1 MNEFDRYRKLKEIN
15 QKTIEESIRK
25 TENNI
30 VDEMAEDIRP
40 ENALPKV
47 PENKRK
53 QETQKEDIPQKDSKK
68 NTEDPTNNEKPPMKK
83 KAIML
88 THGLNRYMRMRAKRN
103 GETISEYLNNLLGEE
118 QTSLMM
124 KKLDER
130 YYEALY
136 EACHAVKF
144 SETKERSTADIE
156 EKIAE
161 KAEELC
167 NQSGITF
174 TDYINYI
181 VDKEKSGN
189 SL

>member
-1 MNEFDRYRKLKEIN
+1 MSEFDRYRKLKEIN
-15 QKTIEESIRK
+15 QKAIEESIRK

-30 VDEMAEDIRP
+30 IDEDSDTVT
-40 ENALPKV
+40 PKV
-47 PENKRK
+47 V
-53 QETQKEDIPQKDSKK
+53 T
-68 NTEDPTNNEKPPMKK
+68 EKPVKTQDNPQENSPESVETSENTTKPAMKK

-103 GETISEYLNNLLGEE
+103 GETISEYLNRLLGEE
-118 QTSLMM
+118 QASLMM

-130 YYEALY
+130 YYESLY

-144 SETKERSTADIE
+144 SEVKERSTADIE
-156 EKIAE
+156 EEIAVKTE
-161 KAEELC
+161 QLC
-167 NQSGITF
+167 NQSGISF

-181 VDKEKSGN
+181 VDKEKGRQ